1 MARKEMISRE
11 FVLDNTFEMIREQ
24 GFEEVTARKLAH
36 KLGCSTQPI
45 FRLYSGM
52 SELLEDTYPIAV
64 EYFHQFIK
72 ERQDN
77 NKIPFI
83 DLGLSYIE
91 FATEEQNLFKL
102 LFMSEYRAGKEM
114 YDLLNSEY
122 SFVTNDIKKATESG
136 CQQSSELFMK
146 LWIFIHGIACMCLT
160 GDYDLT
166 MDETVALLKDSYYAY
181 F

>member
-1 MARKEMISRE
+1 MARKEMISKKY
-11 FVLDNTFEMIREQ
+11 VLDTTFEIIKEQ
-24 GFEEVTARKLAH
+24 GFEEVTARKLAQ

-45 FRLYSGM
+45 FRLYAGM
-52 SELLEDTYPIAV
+52 SDLLAEAYPIAV
-64 EYFHQFIK
+64 DYFHEYIK
-72 ERQDN
+72 ENQNINRL
-77 NKIPFI
+77 PFI
-83 DLGLSYIE
+83 DLGLSYIK
-91 FATEEQNLFKL
+91 FAVEEQNLFKL

-122 SFVTNDIKKATESG
+122 LFVTNDIKKASDAG

-166 MDETVALLKDSYYAY
+166 MDETVTLLKDSYYAY